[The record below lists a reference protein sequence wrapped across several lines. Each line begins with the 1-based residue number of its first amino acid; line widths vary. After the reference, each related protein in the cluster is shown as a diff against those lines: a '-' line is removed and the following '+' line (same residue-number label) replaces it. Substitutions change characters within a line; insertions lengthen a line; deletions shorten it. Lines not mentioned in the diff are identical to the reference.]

1 MGKGATSNPKTLS
14 GKSDKSKKGKK
25 ATHKLTA
32 KWSLKNEKNLVKF
45 LVHQKAKAGDGGN
58 FKIAVFKEAPVY
70 LAAWP
75 YEGPEKMAVLK
86 KDYWAVCKLKKAS
99 GFSYSDKDGAGITA
113 DTKSVWDTFIL
124 PFKNKGWPHY
134 NHMAEMM
141 PVKAKSENVFHPA
154 QGSGGLEGEVEV
166 SLSSLEEESDE
177 DEDDEV
183 DQLDGLEDI
192 EISEEED
199 GKLSNNEDSSSD
211 EDLSELEAVLT
222 MHLATPMA
230 SQKRKSSAISKSTT
244 KKPRLSRGAAVL
256 KDVEGQLSS
265 LNGLLHTMLAAETT
279 SIAPVASIVP
289 LTPQQKQ
296 LAIQWAQQLEQ
307 HLEDDKMILL
317 LNLFEKDV
325 GAADAYLCEFQM
337 GGMVGGQ
344 DKAFIH

>member
-14 GKSDKSKKGKK
+14 GKSNKSEKGKK
-25 ATHKLTA
+25 AAHKLTA

-75 YEGPEKMAVLK
+75 YDGPEKMAVACKNKWIQLK

-113 DTKSVWDTFIL
+113 DTESVWDTFIL
-124 PFKNKGWPHY
+124 
-134 NHMAEMM
+134 MM
-141 PVKAKSENVFHPA
+141 PVKAKGENVFRP
-154 QGSGGLEGEVEV
+154 GEVEV
-166 SLSSLEEESDE
+166 SLSSSEEESDE

-244 KKPRLSRGAAVL
+244 KKPCPSHGAAAL
-256 KDVEGQLSS
+256 EDVEGQLSS
-265 LNGLLHTMLAAETT
+265 LNGLLHTMLTAETT
-279 SIAPVASIVP
+279 GIAPVASIVP
-289 LTPQQKQ
+289 LTPQKKQ
-296 LAIQWAQQLEQ
+296 LAIRRAQQLEQ

-325 GAADAYLCEFQM
+325 GVADAYLVIE
-337 GGMVGGQ
+337 Q
-344 DKAFIH
+344 DGLRKAWVDRKLDGF